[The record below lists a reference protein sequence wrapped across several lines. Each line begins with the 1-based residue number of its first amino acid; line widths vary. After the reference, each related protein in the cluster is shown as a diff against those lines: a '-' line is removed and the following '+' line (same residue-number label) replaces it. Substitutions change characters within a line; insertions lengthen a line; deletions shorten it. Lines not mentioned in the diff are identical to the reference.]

1 MMKKFI
7 FSVFLISLAIC
18 VFLNRN
24 EIVKMIINNVIV
36 NQEVSLEYKNSYYLK
51 YNFNYVKSVDEF
63 NINNKNSLINLFY
76 TIINNGNDLFDFYC
90 PDSYKNCINDIVI
103 IANNPKE
110 LSVINGFVHPFNS
123 FDTIETVYD
132 SLGRVKLTI
141 QKTYSNYDIVKINEK
156 VEEIIQKEIKGEKDK
171 RKIIKKIHDYI
182 INNTKYDKDRTDR
195 NIINY
200 QSNTAYGVLFEG
212 YGICSGYSDAMAIFL
227 NYYDIPNFKVS
238 SENHVWNAVY
248 LDGKWYHLDLTWDDP
263 IINTGENVLDDSYFL
278 ITTKELKE
286 LKDSQHHFDEDIYSE
301 LKEN

>member
-7 FSVFLISLAIC
+7 FTVFLLSLATF
-18 VFLNRN
+18 VFFNKN
-24 EIVKMIINNVIV
+24 KIVKMIIDNVLKT
-36 NQEVSLEYKNSYYLK
+36 QEVTLEYKNSYYLK
-51 YNFNYVKSVDEF
+51 YNFNYVDEMNDF
-63 NINNKNSLINLFY
+63 ELKDKNDLINFYY

-90 PDSYKNCINDIVI
+90 PSEYENCLNDVAS

-110 LSVINGFVHPFNS
+110 FSVINGFVHPYNS

-132 SLGRVKLTI
+132 SLGRVKLNI
-141 QKTYSNYDIVKINEK
+141 KKTYSNYDIIKINEK
-156 VEEIIQKEIKGEKDK
+156 VEEIVKNEIKEETDK
-171 RKIIKKIHDYI
+171 KKIIKIVHDYI
-182 INNTKYDKDRTDR
+182 INHTKYDKDRTDR

-212 YGICSGYSDAMAIFL
+212 YGICSGYADTMAIFL
-227 NYYDIPNFKVS
+227 NYYDIPNYKVS

-263 IINTGENVLDDSYFL
+263 IINTGEDVLDDTYFL
-278 ITTKELKE
+278 ISTKVLKE
-286 LKDSQHHFDEDIYSE
+286 LNDSQHHFDEKVYSE

>member
-1 MMKKFI
+1 MKKFL
-7 FSVFLISLAIC
+7 FSLFLICLVAFVI
-18 VFLNRN
+18 VNKN
-24 EIVKMIINNVIV
+24 DIVKLIIKNVLK

-51 YNFNYVKSVDEF
+51 YNFNYVDSVDEF
-63 NINNKNSLINLFY
+63 NITNKESLINLYY

-90 PDSYKNCINDIVI
+90 PDEYENCINDVTI

-110 LSVINGFVHPFNS
+110 LSVINGFVHPYNS
-123 FDTIETVYD
+123 FDTIETLYD

-156 VEEIIQKEIKGEKDK
+156 VEEIVKNEVKDEKDK

-182 INNTKYDKDRTDR
+182 INHTKYDKDRTDR

-212 YGICSGYSDAMAIFL
+212 YGICSGYADTMAIFL
-227 NYYDIPNFKVS
+227 NYYDIPNFKVA

-248 LDGKWYHLDLTWDDP
+248 IDNDWYHLDLTWDDP
-263 IINTGENVLDDSYFL
+263 IINTGEDVLDDSYFL
-278 ITTKELKE
+278 ITTKQLKT
-286 LKDSQHHFDEDIYSE
+286 LKDNQHHFDEEIYSE
-301 LKEN
+301 LKEK